1 MNLEITLYMPN
12 IAVPLDDKELV
23 WLCEGILL
31 ILTFPHLIFC
41 GLQDYI
47 HRVGRTARAGRSGL
61 AISLVNQNEIGW
73 FKQIENLIGGLNI
86 RWGSWKQCVLCT
98 ELYTMFQVLG
108 CRIFVLIK
116 RKSCYCW
123 SVSQK
128 PKEFHRRYLKYHYKI
143 YLCYTRCGK

>member
-1 MNLEITLYMPN
+1 MNLEITLYVPN

-86 RWGSWKQCVLCT
+86 R
-98 ELYTMFQVLG
+98 
-108 CRIFVLIK
+108 
-116 RKSCYCW
+116 
-123 SVSQK
+123 
-128 PKEFHRRYLKYHYKI
+128 
-143 YLCYTRCGK
+143 